1 MRHPDERH
9 IALYA
14 GGDAGWVERV
24 SIGWHVARCGS
35 CARLVEAYRR
45 DRQALRQEM
54 AELPADLDWNRL
66 AAEMTANIRVGLE
79 AGECVSERTSRA
91 IRLFWRPAFAGAGL
105 ALVLLGAWYLNFPA
119 QDRQTLGRGIA
130 RLWSAPPATAVDA
143 GVSLEATRA
152 GIQVSEN
159 GSAMTVMNPG
169 TQPPVVV
176 VSTRGSL
183 RARYVDDDTGQVTI
197 TNVYAQ

>member
-14 GGDAGWVERV
+14 GGDAGWVER
-24 SIGWHVARCGS
+24 ILTGWHVTHCGS
-35 CARLVEAYRR
+35 CASLVEKYRR
-45 DRQALRQEM
+45 DRQALRHEM

-79 AGECVSERTSRA
+79 AGECVSERPSRA
-91 IRLFWRPAFAGAGL
+91 SRISWRPAFAGAGL

-119 QDRQTLGRGIA
+119 QDRAMLGGGIA
-130 RLWSAPPATAVDA
+130 RLWNGRQPTAVDA
-143 GVSLEATRA
+143 GVSLENTRA

-159 GSAMTVMNPG
+159 GSAMTLMNPG
-169 TQPPVVV
+169 TQPAVVV